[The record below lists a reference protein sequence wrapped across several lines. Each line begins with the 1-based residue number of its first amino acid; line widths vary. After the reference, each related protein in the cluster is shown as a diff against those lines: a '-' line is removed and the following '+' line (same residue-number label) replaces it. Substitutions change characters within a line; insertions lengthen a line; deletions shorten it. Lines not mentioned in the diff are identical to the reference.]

1 MILTT
6 LSYYYDG
13 LEEEDLSI
21 AFHHLVRSDQA
32 ESAYSAWTKDADN
45 IPATFAQLESVNLRD
60 RHQFSTQLWPRL
72 RYGKAVIDYFIANI
86 VFPKEMKE
94 FPDKLSASGW
104 DIGKNKTL
112 PTTGF
117 SGTNDSRTVLPLFV
131 EQMDLQEQKHTN
143 ALVLQHLLRPEN
155 SASMIPIPKLT
166 QHATSDAERL
176 LKMVM
181 KLDPPARVILD
192 VDAQILELDNLGVA
206 TRWLA
211 LADASVQDV
220 VFFDAHDEL
229 SVISRK
235 GRVEKLQTS
244 SFATQLDM
252 CLVFLDESHIRGT
265 DLRLPGNYRAAV
277 TLGAGLAKDRIV

>member
-1 MILTT
+1 
-6 LSYYYDG
+6 
-13 LEEEDLSI
+13 
-21 AFHHLVRSDQA
+21 
-32 ESAYSAWTKDADN
+32 
-45 IPATFAQLESVNLRD
+45 
-60 RHQFSTQLWPRL
+60 
-72 RYGKAVIDYFIANI
+72 
-86 VFPKEMKE
+86 
-94 FPDKLSASGW
+94 
-104 DIGKNKTL
+104 
-112 PTTGF
+112 
-117 SGTNDSRTVLPLFV
+117 
-131 EQMDLQEQKHTN
+131 MDLQEQKHTN

-192 VDAQILELDNLGVA
+192 VGAQILELDNLGVA